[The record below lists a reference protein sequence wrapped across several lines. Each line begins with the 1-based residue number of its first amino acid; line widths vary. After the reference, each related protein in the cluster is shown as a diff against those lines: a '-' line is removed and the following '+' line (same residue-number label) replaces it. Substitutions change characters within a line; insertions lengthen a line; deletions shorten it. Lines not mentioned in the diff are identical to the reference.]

1 MQAERRILEHV
12 IALYG
17 QERAEGIRADL
28 DTRMHRMPPS
38 PSEERSRFGPADT
51 LLITYGNSLQM
62 EGEAPLRT
70 LKTFADRYLADLF
83 NTIHVLPFFPYSSD
97 DGFSVVDYA
106 QVDPKLGTWADVA
119 ALGEKFGLMF
129 DFVLNHVSA
138 RSDWVRHYLAGN
150 PDFADLAI
158 SVPPRQDLSEVTR
171 PRVTPLLTAFV
182 HADGTPRWLW
192 TTFGPDQ
199 VDLNWANPA
208 VMLRMVA
215 VMLDYVRRGAVW
227 LRLDAV
233 AYLWKTVGTDCI
245 HRPETHR
252 VVKLLRAILDRV
264 APRVVILTETN
275 VPHVENFG
283 YLGDGSDEAQMVY
296 NFTLP
301 PLLLYTLLE
310 ADATRLSQWA
320 AGLNFPSPETTF
332 LNFTASHDGIGLRP
346 LEGIL
351 PAAAVD
357 RLVAH
362 CLANGGRVSMRT
374 GADDRR
380 QPYELNIT
388 YIDALRSA
396 ESPDP
401 WHLARFMASQSI
413 QYVLPGVP
421 ATYIHSLLGSRNWQ
435 EGVERSGQ
443 PRRINRQPLDAV
455 RVQQALA
462 DPASFR
468 HKVFNA
474 YRHMVGV
481 RRRQPAFSPLAAMTV
496 MDLGPSVFAVRRQ
509 GDAQTIW
516 ALTNVSAL
524 QCRVQ
529 LTEAGGELVDLMDGS
544 RMASTDIRLAPYQ
557 YRWLTASFEGGFQ
570 DGGDRS

>member
-1 MQAERRILEHV
+1 MPIEPRILEHV

-17 QERAEGIRADL
+17 QENAEGICADL
-28 DTRMHRMPPS
+28 DARLSRMPRPRW
-38 PSEERSRFGPADT
+38 RSRYRFGPADA
-51 LLITYGNSLQM
+51 LLITYGHSLQS

-70 LKTFADRYLADLF
+70 LKAFVDGHLAGLF

-106 QVDPKLGTWADVA
+106 EVDPKLGSWDDVA
-119 ALGEKFGLMF
+119 ALGQGFRLMF

-138 RSDWVRHYLAGN
+138 RSGWVRRYLAG
-150 PDFADLAI
+150 DAEFADLAI
-158 SVPPRQDLSEVTR
+158 AVPLQCDLSAVAR
-171 PRVTPLLTAFV
+171 PRVTPLLTPFP

-208 VMLRMVA
+208 VMLRMVD
-215 VMLDYVRRGAVW
+215 VLLDYVRRGAEV

-252 VVKLLRAILDRV
+252 VVKLLRAILDCV
-264 APRVVILTETN
+264 APRVVIVTETN
-275 VPHVENFG
+275 VPHLENLS
-283 YLGDGSDEAQMVY
+283 YLGDGRDEAQMVY

-301 PLLLYTLLE
+301 PLLLHTFLE
-310 ADATRLSQWA
+310 ADATVLSRWA
-320 AGLNFPSPETTF
+320 AGLNSPSPETTF

-346 LEGIL
+346 LEGIV
-351 PAAAVD
+351 PSAAVD

-362 CLANGGRVSMRT
+362 CSANGGRISMRT
-374 GADDRR
+374 GADGRR

-396 ESPDP
+396 DPSDP

-413 QYVLPGVP
+413 QYALPGVP

-443 PRRINRQPLDAV
+443 PRRINRQPLDAAEV
-455 RVQQALA
+455 CRALA

-468 HKVFNA
+468 HAVFEA
-474 YRHMVGV
+474 YRRMV
-481 RRRQPAFSPLAAMTV
+481 RRRCRQSAFSPAAEMAV
-496 MDLGPSVFAVRRQ
+496 LDMGPQVFAIRRSSETQ
-509 GDAQTIW
+509 RIW
-516 ALTNVSAL
+516 ALTNVSAR
-524 QCRVQ
+524 QCRVR
-529 LTEAGGELVDLMDGS
+529 LRGVGDELVDLVDGF
-544 RMASTDIRLAPYQ
+544 RVPPEDITLGPYQ
-557 YRWLTASFEGGFQ
+557 YRWLTAADSRGGAAL
-570 DGGDRS
+570 S